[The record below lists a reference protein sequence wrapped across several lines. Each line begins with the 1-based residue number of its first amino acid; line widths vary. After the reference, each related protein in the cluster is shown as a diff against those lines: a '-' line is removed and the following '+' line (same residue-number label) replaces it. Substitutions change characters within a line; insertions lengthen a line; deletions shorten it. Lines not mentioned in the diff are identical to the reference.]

1 MSQNLITDPK
11 FTALALIAE
20 AVKTAI
26 KYHNAEIE
34 AACRE
39 ALQGKTPNEPLP
51 DTAIAQIFLRGFC
64 LHQNTVWGL
73 KHNIARGCL
82 ELVRLIEA
90 RQESDDSILLKHY

>member
-1 MSQNLITDPK
+1 MVQNLITDPK
-11 FTALALIAE
+11 FTALALISE

-26 KYHNAEIE
+26 KYHNSEIE

-51 DTAIAQIFLRGFC
+51 DTAISEIFFRGFC

-73 KHNIARGCL
+73 KYNIARGCL
-82 ELVRLIEA
+82 DLVRLMEA
-90 RQESDDSILLKHY
+90 REEPDDSVLLTHY